1 MSRIAKWRAFSK
13 QQIEEIVKNS
23 RSDREVAEKL
33 GYAKD
38 GGGTKQS
45 LHNMYAQL
53 ELDTSH
59 FLGKGWNKNNFDYK
73 SFEYGSIKKNGVTTL
88 TPLIALRGRKCE
100 CCGLTEWL
108 GKEINLEIHHKD
120 GDRLNNSLTNL
131 EILCPNCHSYTSN
144 WRKLRKK
151 KIISEEDFVY
161 ALQHNS
167 SIRQTLLALGLSA
180 AGGNYDR
187 AKELI
192 VKYNIT
198 NIKLIT

>member
-1 MSRIAKWRAFSK
+1 MSRIAKWRSFSK
-13 QQIEEIVKNS
+13 QEIEEIVKNS
-23 RSDREVAEKL
+23 QSDREVAEKL

-38 GGGTKQS
+38 GGGTRQS
-45 LHNMYAQL
+45 LHNMYTQL
-53 ELDTSH
+53 NLDTSH

-73 SFEYGSIKKNGVTTL
+73 SFEYGTVKKNGATTL
-88 TPLIALRGRKCE
+88 APLIALRGRKCE

-108 GKEINLEIHHKD
+108 GKEINLEI
-120 GDRLNNSLTNL
+120 
-131 EILCPNCHSYTSN
+131 LCPNCHSYTVN
-144 WRKLRKK
+144 WRKPRKK
-151 KIISEEDFVY
+151 KIVSEEDFVY